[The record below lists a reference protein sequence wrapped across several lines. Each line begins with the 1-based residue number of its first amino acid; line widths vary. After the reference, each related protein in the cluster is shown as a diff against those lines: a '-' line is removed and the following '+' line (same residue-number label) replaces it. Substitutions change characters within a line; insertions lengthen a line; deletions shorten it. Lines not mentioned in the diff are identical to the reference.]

1 MNKKKFSKILENPNT
16 LSKEQLSFIEEINQ
30 EFPFFQVSKVIY
42 LKHLDK
48 TDDLKFKKF
57 LGYTAAITRNRQI
70 LYDLVNKN
78 EKTKDNRNIIKS
90 PSDLFVKKS
99 LKKIN
104 EQKNFV
110 DWLIVSDL
118 KPIDRSNNDTASNKL
133 ISKKPLQSEKVD
145 KQINKIESNNDMIS
159 QAGFMTETLAKLYL
173 EQKNYDRAIQS
184 YKILILKFPEKSSY
198 FANQIKKIKRIK
210 K

>member
-1 MNKKKFSKILENPNT
+1 MNKKKFLKILENPNT
-16 LSKEQLSFIEEINQ
+16 LSKEQVSFIEEINQ
-30 EFPFFQVSKVIY
+30 EFPFFQASKVIY

-48 TDDLKFKKF
+48 TNDLKFKKF
-57 LGYTAAITRNRQI
+57 LRSTAAITRNRQI
-70 LYDLVNKN
+70 LYDLINKN

-90 PSDLFVKKS
+90 PKDLFIKKS

-110 DWLIVSDL
+110 DWLIVSNL
-118 KPIDRSNNDTASNKL
+118 KPIDRSNSDTVSNKL

-145 KQINKIESNNDMIS
+145 KQINKSESNNDMIS

>member
-1 MNKKKFSKILENPNT
+1 MSTGTI
-16 LSKEQLSFIEEINQ
+16 
-30 EFPFFQVSKVIY
+30 
-42 LKHLDK
+42 K
-48 TDDLKFKKF
+48 TDILSDKKS
-57 LGYTAAITRNRQI
+57 LGNT
-70 LYDLVNKN
+70 N

-90 PSDLFVKKS
+90 PSDLFIKKS

-118 KPIDRSNNDTASNKL
+118 KPIDRSNNDTVSNKL
-133 ISKKPLQSEKVD
+133 ISKRPLQSEKVD
-145 KQINKIESNNDMIS
+145 KQINKSESNNDMIS

>member
-1 MNKKKFSKILENPNT
+1 MNKKKFLKILENPNT

-30 EFPFFQVSKVIY
+30 EFPFFQASKVIY

-57 LGYTAAITRNRQI
+57 LRSTAAITRNRQI
-70 LYDLVNKN
+70 LYDLINKN
-78 EKTKDNRNIIKS
+78 KKTKENRNIINS
-90 PSDLFVKKS
+90 PSDLFIKKS

-104 EQKNFV
+104 EQKNFL
-110 DWLIVSDL
+110 DWLIVSNL
-118 KPIDRSNNDTASNKL
+118 KPIDRSNNDTVSNKL

-145 KQINKIESNNDMIS
+145 KQINKSESNNDMIS

>member
-1 MNKKKFSKILENPNT
+1 M
-16 LSKEQLSFIEEINQ
+16 
-30 EFPFFQVSKVIY
+30 
-42 LKHLDK
+42 DK

-90 PSDLFVKKS
+90 PSDLFIKKS

-118 KPIDRSNNDTASNKL
+118 KPIDRSNNDTVSNKL
-133 ISKKPLQSEKVD
+133 ISKRPLQSEKVD
-145 KQINKIESNNDMIS
+145 KQINKSESNNDMIS